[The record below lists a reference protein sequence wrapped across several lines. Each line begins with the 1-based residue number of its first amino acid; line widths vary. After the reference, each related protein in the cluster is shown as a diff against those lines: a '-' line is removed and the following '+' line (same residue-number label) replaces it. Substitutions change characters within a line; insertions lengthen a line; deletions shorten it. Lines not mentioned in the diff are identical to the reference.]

1 MTRGKTQLLPDLAI
15 DGADYEVPKTEYTHA
30 RIVGNATHGEV
41 DASILV
47 PTLRPDYLEYHALTA
62 LFSSPRNTSVMVMS
76 SNAGVRRRFKDLG
89 LRGPHL
95 IYSETHWTLASVKAG
110 GDLAQK
116 TELYTNQDGYPQ
128 FLYAKYST
136 RLPKGKDADRVH
148 TVIYDSTVT
157 FDWDRWTEFNEWR
170 EDHDIK
176 SVVYFCRDPTSPVAD
191 QVLDEVDT
199 TWGWTPSA
207 IADMY
212 DQGQGGVDTSAA
224 SDGAGIVPETTL
236 RDQELLQQRAQGVT
250 FDLQILPSG
259 DVAEALSAAW
269 NRHDSLKES
278 AYKIGDDDAIT
289 AVKGVERAIN
299 GYSRLVADPEYS
311 RNYRVGHGRAKP
323 HDVRIGQLEAVA
335 DGLSGDAGAI
345 ANSLRKGVRRLED
358 IRDAVNDE
366 DNLGDWKRGSVLRAI
381 QSIVDDEEHTLHI
394 VAPDEPARKAVRADL
409 QLNRGGLWGR
419 AKSRVNIHSP
429 ATLAQAP
436 VADELILY
444 GPPRRGDLWIL
455 RTPHAK
461 RLTIL
466 AYPHELGLLHY
477 QVRLLNEA
485 IADFTPVEV
494 TDPDMTVPETA
505 RPNTALDRS
514 VPSLTSGNES
524 DEDDEEYSPTR
535 QIGPYEGVSLDIP
548 DPEEVVE
555 FDTPEVVSGDE
566 DDDITD
572 SPVDRYTI
580 VGGDSEES
588 LDDLVRDTVGEH
600 RSAVE
605 TFGKGGSNGGNGGGG
620 GGGIPPIGGGGG
632 GRSGAHETRRINGL
646 VEAQTDDGYAYAG
659 DPSDTVEVVRMG
671 EGTTVE
677 KKLSDVKSG
686 ERVVLVRDYQAVR
699 QAVEDHLM
707 NMGEIDIVVRAHMW
721 HQQLDIELED
731 SGDSL
736 QEFREK
742 VESAGATASAESTF
756 EGWYTGEVNMP
767 RSKANLRGI
776 VDAYDMEEVADH
788 FNDVWDANWKIRKV
802 KREVVK
808 QLKQQAAD
816 ALADHDPN
824 EDIVLHDDLD
834 VRLSDFDPTDNQGR
848 ALVEQHTIQTV
859 VDDIDRPVSYVGR
872 WRQRTD

>member
-1 MTRGKTQLLPDLAI
+1 MAPGNTQLPPALEI
-15 DGADYEVPKTEYTHA
+15 EGVDYEVPQSEHTHA
-30 RIVGNATHGEV
+30 RIVGNATREEV
-41 DASILV
+41 DACILV
-47 PTLRPDYLEYHALTA
+47 PTLRPDYLEYHALTSQ
-62 LFSSPRNTSVMVMS
+62 FNSPRNTSILVMS
-76 SNAGVRRRFKDLG
+76 SNAGVRRRYKDLG
-89 LRGPHL
+89 LRRRHL
-95 IYSETHWTLASVKAG
+95 IYSETFWPLASIKAEG
-110 GDLAQK
+110 NLAQK
-116 TELYTNQDGYPQ
+116 TELYTNQDAYPQ

-157 FDWDRWTEFNEWR
+157 FNWDRWTEFNEWR
-170 EDHDIK
+170 TEHDIA
-176 SVVYFCRDPTSPVAD
+176 SVVYFCRDPTGPVAKQILND
-191 QVLDEVDT
+191 VDT

-207 IADMY
+207 IAELYDS
-212 DQGQGGVDTSAA
+212 DQGDVNTSAA
-224 SDGAGIVPETTL
+224 SDGAGIVPETTI

-259 DVAEALSAAW
+259 DVAETLSTAW
-269 NRHDSLKES
+269 NQYESLKDS
-278 AYKIGDDDAIT
+278 AQQIGADGAIT
-289 AVKGVERAIN
+289 AANGVERAIN
-299 GYSRLVADPEYS
+299 GYSRLIADPEYS
-311 RNYRVGHGRAKP
+311 RSYRVGHGRAKP

-345 ANSLRKGVRRLED
+345 AMSLRKAVRGLED
-358 IRDAVNDE
+358 IQNAINDE
-366 DNLGDWKRGSVLRAI
+366 NNLGDWKRGSILRAI
-381 QSIVDDEEHTLHI
+381 QSIVDDGERTLHI
-394 VAPDEPARKAVRADL
+394 VASDAPARKAVRADL
-409 QLNRGGLWGR
+409 QLNRGSLWGR
-419 AKSRVNIHSP
+419 AKSQVDICSP
-429 ATLAQAP
+429 ATFAQAP
-436 VADELILY
+436 VADEIILY

-477 QVRLLNEA
+477 QIRSLNKA
-485 IADFTPVEV
+485 IADFTPIAV
-494 TDPDMTVPETA
+494 TDPDTTDQETV
-505 RPNTALDRS
+505 RSNTALDGTI
-514 VPSLTSGNES
+514 PSLNIENES
-524 DEDDEEYSPTR
+524 DKSDGNYSPTR
-535 QIGPYEGVSLDIP
+535 RSGPYEGVSLDIP
-548 DPEEVVE
+548 DPEEVAE
-555 FDTPEVVSGDE
+555 FDTPEVVSGNEEDE
-566 DDDITD
+566 TD

-580 VGGDSEES
+580 VGGGGDES

-600 RSAVE
+600 RSAV
-605 TFGKGGSNGGNGGGG
+605 KNAGSGNG

-632 GRSGAHETRRINGL
+632 RSEAHETRRIEGL

-659 DPSDTVEVVRMG
+659 EPSDTVEAVRMG

-686 ERVVLVRDYQAVR
+686 ECVVLVRDYQAVR

-742 VESAGATASAESTF
+742 VEAAGATASAESTF
-756 EGWYTGEVNMP
+756 KGWYTGEVNMP
-767 RSKANLRGI
+767 RSKTNLRAI
-776 VDAYDMEEVADH
+776 VNAYDMEEVSEH
-788 FNDVWDANWKIRKV
+788 FNDVWDANWKIRKI

-808 QLKQQAAD
+808 HLKRQAAD

-834 VRLSDFDPTDNQGR
+834 VRLSDFNPTDHGGQP
-848 ALVEQHTIQTV
+848 LVEQHTIQTV
-859 VDDIDRPVSYVGR
+859 VDGIERPVSYVRR